1 VRHLKNEM
9 ESLEDERRRINIER
23 QQMMNEQ
30 NKESEQ
36 WKARFQEMT
45 LKNDEIVANLTQANQ
60 CYLNQVSEN
69 EKLSRQIEDL

>member
-1 VRHLKNEM
+1 MRHLKNEM